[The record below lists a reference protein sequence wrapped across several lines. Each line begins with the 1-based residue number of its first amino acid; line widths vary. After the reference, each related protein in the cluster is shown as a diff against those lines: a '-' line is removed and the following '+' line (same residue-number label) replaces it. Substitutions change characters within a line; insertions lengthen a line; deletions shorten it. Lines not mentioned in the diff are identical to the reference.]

1 MKKLLSIVLATAM
14 VFSLSVMAFA
24 DELNTGKTSGE
35 AIVKTS
41 TLKEDGHTSAE
52 NYTVTYPAETTIAW
66 EKESTDIQYTVQA
79 QLTWDHQLKLDVASA
94 DNKMS
99 SDNQDDYTLDYT
111 LTGDTSI
118 QDGPVIAEGTTKTL
132 NIGIPAENW
141 AKVPVDEYKDTLTFT
156 SQLVSA

>member
-1 MKKLLSIVLATAM
+1 MKKLLSIVLAIAM

-24 DELNTGKTSGE
+24 DELNTGNTSGE
-35 AIVKTS
+35 AVVK
-41 TLKEDGHTSAE
+41 
-52 NYTVTYPAETTIAW
+52 TTIAW
-66 EKESTDIQYTVQA
+66 EKESTDIEYTVQA

-111 LTGDTSI
+111 LTGATSI